1 MQRPSDIGLE
11 LVRRRRALGIS
22 QRELGERVGVK
33 QPQVARWEAHAYRA
47 ASLERVDAVAVA
59 LGPQGETVPIAAEE
73 PAAYGTATAVR
84 PVRDLGE
91 IAARL
96 RGHSEKLRELE
107 FVDIAVFG
115 SFARGEQTRDSDV
128 DVLVEMRVIE
138 GFRYIQAA
146 NRVEDIL
153 GRKTDVARAE
163 LLRDRLRDRVLREAI
178 HVWRA

>member
-1 MQRPSDIGLE
+1 MKHPVAVGAHE

-47 ASLERVDAVAVA
+47 ASLERVDAVAMA
-59 LGPQGETVPIAAEE
+59 LGPQGETVPIAAE
-73 PAAYGTATAVR
+73 PAAYGTATALR

-115 SFARGEQTRDSDV
+115 SFARGEQTPASDV

-146 NRVEDIL
+146 NRVE
-153 GRKTDVARAE
+153 
-163 LLRDRLRDRVLREAI
+163 AI